1 MYCDFQSAFL
11 FLLTQGTKRK
21 HSSALANY
29 KTKNIFYNKENR
41 ELGMKKSQFSIFI
54 LLMLLAK
61 KVVDGLYG
69 VEC

>member
-1 MYCDFQSAFL
+1 MYCDFQPAFL

-41 ELGMKKSQFSIFI
+41 ELGMKNPNSLF
-54 LLMLLAK
+54 
-61 KVVDGLYG
+61 LYLIDAAREEG
-69 VEC
+69 R

>member
-41 ELGMKKSQFSIFI
+41 ELGI
-54 LLMLLAK
+54 
-61 KVVDGLYG
+61 
-69 VEC
+69 

>member
-1 MYCDFQSAFL
+1 MYYDFQSAFL

-41 ELGMKKSQFSIFI
+41 ELGM
-54 LLMLLAK
+54 
-61 KVVDGLYG
+61 
-69 VEC
+69 